1 MEAGMKYRTWPVLV
15 IAFGTLVVLIAVSGV
30 GALRRSRQ
38 IYDEISALNE
48 SYNRTD
54 AILNEV
60 QVEIH
65 VMGVL
70 IRDYLLDVSN
80 ISADRYRTELREVR
94 LDMTRELD
102 ELGRMLGEEERPR
115 LERLRSEVEAYWTAY
130 RPLFEWTPRQKMAL
144 SGLFLRKQVLPR
156 RDAAL
161 AIAGELRE
169 LAKANLKEQQSR
181 IDRKQRELPVDIG
194 RMLGATL
201 LLGLL
206 VAGVSVFRITLL
218 ERRSEEQHER
228 ATIAGRELRRLSQ
241 QLVRAQ
247 EDERKSISR
256 ELHDEVGQMLT
267 ALRMELRNL
276 QELRQA
282 SAKEFD
288 EHLDETKQLS
298 EQALRAVRHIA
309 MGLRP
314 SMLDDLGLGP
324 AVQWQAREF
333 SRRSGVPVT
342 VDTEGDVNEL
352 SERHRTC
359 VYRVVQE
366 ALTNCARHARASEIR
381 ITLHG
386 EPGFLT
392 VTVQDD
398 GAGFD
403 PAQSR
408 GRGLGLLSIEER
420 VSELGGSVSISSQ
433 PGKGT
438 VLSARVPLG
447 KGAAV

>member
-1 MEAGMKYRTWPVLV
+1 MKYRSWPILVL
-15 IAFGTLVVLIAVSGV
+15 AFGTLIVLIAVSGV
-30 GALRRSRQ
+30 GALRSSRQ
-38 IYDEISALNE
+38 IYDEVSDLNE
-48 SYNRTD
+48 SYRRTD

-70 IRDYLLDVSN
+70 TRDYLLDVSN
-80 ISADRYRTELREVR
+80 ISADRYRAELRSVRADMSQR
-94 LDMTRELD
+94 LDRLGNMLNARELA
-102 ELGRMLGEEERPR
+102 R
-115 LERLRSEVEAYWTAY
+115 LERLRDEVDAYWTAF

-181 IDRKQRELPVDIG
+181 IDRKQRELPVEIG

-206 VAGVSVFRITLL
+206 VAGGSVYRIVLL
-218 ERRSEEQHER
+218 ERKAEEQHER
-228 ATIAGRELRRLSQ
+228 AAMAGRELRRLSQ
-241 QLVRAQ
+241 QLVNAQ

-267 ALRMELRNL
+267 ALRMELRRL
-276 QELRQA
+276 QDLRNA
-282 SAKEFD
+282 SAREFD
-288 EHLDETKQLS
+288 EHLEETKQIS
-298 EQALRAVRHIA
+298 EQAMRAVRHIA

-342 VDTEGDVNEL
+342 VESEGDL
-352 SERHRTC
+352 SALPERHRTC

-366 ALTNCARHARASEIR
+366 ALTNCARHAHAREIR

-386 EPGFLT
+386 DPGSLT
-392 VTVQDD
+392 ITVQDD
-398 GAGFD
+398 GTGFD
-403 PAQSR
+403 VKQSR
-408 GRGLGLLSIEER
+408 GRGLGLLGIEER

-433 PGKGT
+433 PGKGA
-438 VLSARVPLG
+438 VLSARIPLE
-447 KGAAV
+447 KGAVA